1 MFQKFGEIA
10 LPIPVAE
17 TFTYELK
24 GPGFEPG
31 MLLDLRFRKKQ
42 MQGILLRIHG
52 EVPAFATESI
62 ESPGPIVVTADQM
75 VLANWMADYYLA
87 GPGEA
92 LSKMFPAPA
101 RRNAKAKKV
110 EKKVTRPANF
120 APRHVLNAEQA
131 RAFSDILSMSR
142 EGKRKHLLQGITGSG
157 KTEVYVHLLA
167 HILKSGGSAILI
179 VPEISLTLQMVER
192 LRAVFGD
199 EIALL
204 HSGLK
209 PKERWETYASVLKK
223 ERRIAVGTR
232 SAIFAPMRPNL
243 IIIDE
248 EHDGS
253 YKEHS
258 TPRYDARFIA
268 AHLADLYGAT
278 LVQGSATPRLE
289 SKVTAQI
296 HLLNA
301 RATGASLS
309 GVEIVSAQESHL
321 SVQLFDALKG
331 ALSRKEKSILLLN
344 RRGYYPFLYCKQ
356 CKESIQCPRCSVTL
370 PLHKNGYL
378 ICHYCGFS
386 RPDDG
391 KCDRCSS
398 PVKRLGLGTQRME
411 EILLQL
417 FPEARIERLDTD
429 SARNA
434 AVTECIGRF
443 LGGEI
448 DILLGTQMIAKGLDS
463 PDLTVV
469 GVLKADQGLLMPDFR
484 AAERTFALL
493 TQVAGR
499 AGRSKAGRVIFE
511 AMDTD
516 HPILKLAANQDYEAF
531 YKNEIEDRRSAF
543 YPPFS
548 RIARLLIRSEDE
560 TESENDAKELAKM
573 LTSTGIF
580 SGGDPDLLGP
590 APAPIYRVNEQYR
603 NHMIIKA
610 TDFDAVH
617 SVLKSVLPVFR
628 KTQKKSYLE
637 IDLDPVDLL

>member
-1 MFQKFGEIA
+1 MFKTFGDIA

-24 GPGFEPG
+24 GSGYEPG
-31 MLLDLRFRKKQ
+31 MLVDLKFRKKQ
-42 MQGILLRIHG
+42 TQGILLKVHNAQP
-52 EVPAFATESI
+52 EFETEAI
-62 ESPGPIVVTADQM
+62 ESPGPVVVTEDQIA
-75 VLANWMADYYLA
+75 LALWMAEYYLA

-92 LSKMFPAPA
+92 LSKMFPAPS
-101 RRNAKAKKV
+101 RSKHKEAKQGRAKKQGMS
-110 EKKVTRPANF
+110 

-131 RAFSDILSMSR
+131 DAFSKIISLSKAG
-142 EGKRKHLLQGITGSG
+142 ERKHLLQGITGSG

-167 HILKSGGSAILI
+167 HSMQNGGRAILI

-192 LRAVFGD
+192 LREVFGD

-209 PKERWETYASVLKK
+209 PKERWEAYASVLRN

-232 SAIFAPMRPNL
+232 SAIFAPLRPDL

-268 AHLADLYGAT
+268 DHLSDLYGAT
-278 LVQGSATPRLE
+278 LVKGSATPRLE
-289 SKVTAQI
+289 SKVTATI
-296 HLLNA
+296 HTLSA
-301 RATGASLS
+301 RATGAALS
-309 GVEIVSAQESHL
+309 GVEIVSATESHL
-321 SVQLFDALKG
+321 SVQLFEALKT

-344 RRGYYPFLYCKQ
+344 RRGYYPYLYCQQ

-370 PLHKNGYL
+370 PLHKSGLL

-391 KCDRCSS
+391 KCDRCHS

-417 FPEARIERLDTD
+417 FPDARIERLDTD
-429 SARNA
+429 SARNSG
-434 AVTECIGRF
+434 VTECIGRF
-443 LGGEI
+443 LAGEI

-511 AMDTD
+511 AMDMD
-516 HPILKLAANQDYEAF
+516 HPILKLAADQDYEAF
-531 YKNEIEDRRSAF
+531 FKGEIEDRRNAF

-548 RIARLLIRSEDE
+548 RIARLLVRSEDE
-560 TESENDAKELAKM
+560 MSSERDAARLADELRA
-573 LTSTGIF
+573 TGIF
-580 SGGDPDLLGP
+580 STDPDLLGP

-610 TDFDAVH
+610 TRFEVVH
-617 SVLKSVLPVFR
+617 ATLKSILPGFR
-628 KTQKKSYLE
+628 KTQKNSYLE

>member
-1 MFQKFGEIA
+1 MFKTFGDIA

-24 GPGFEPG
+24 GSGYEPG
-31 MLLDLRFRKKQ
+31 MLLDLKFRKKQ
-42 MQGILLRIHG
+42 TQGILLKVHNAAP
-52 EVPAFATESI
+52 EFSTEAI
-62 ESPGPIVVTADQM
+62 ESPGPVVVTEDQIA
-75 VLANWMADYYLA
+75 LALWMADYYLA

-92 LSKMFPAPA
+92 LSKMFPAPSRSKRKEAKQGAA
-101 RRNAKAKKV
+101 RKKGMSL
-110 EKKVTRPANF
+110 
-120 APRHVLNAEQA
+120 PRHVLNAEQA
-131 RAFSDILSMSR
+131 EAFANIISLSKAG
-142 EGKRKHLLQGITGSG
+142 ERKHLLQGITGSG

-167 HILKSGGSAILI
+167 NCMQNDGRAILI

-192 LRAVFGD
+192 LREVFGD

-209 PKERWETYASVLKK
+209 PKERWDAYVSVMNR

-232 SAIFAPMRPNL
+232 SAIFAPLRPDL

-268 AHLADLYGAT
+268 DHLSDLYGAT

-289 SKVTAQI
+289 SKVTAKI
-296 HLLNA
+296 HTLNA
-301 RATGASLS
+301 RATGAALS
-309 GVEIVSAQESHL
+309 GVEIVSATESHL
-321 SVQLFDALKG
+321 SVQLFDALKT

-344 RRGYYPFLYCKQ
+344 RRGYYPYLYCQQ

-370 PLHKNGYL
+370 PLHKSGLL

-391 KCDRCSS
+391 KCDRCQS

-417 FPEARIERLDTD
+417 FPDARIERLDTD
-429 SARNA
+429 SARNSG
-434 AVTECIGRF
+434 VTECIGRF
-443 LGGEI
+443 LAGEI

-511 AMDTD
+511 ALDID

-531 YKNEIEDRRSAF
+531 YKGEIEDRRNAF

-548 RIARLLIRSEDE
+548 RIARLLVRSEDE
-560 TESENDAKELAKM
+560 MASERDAAQLADQ
-573 LTSTGIF
+573 LRATGIF
-580 SGGDPDLLGP
+580 STDPDLLGP

-610 TDFDAVH
+610 TRFEVVH
-617 SVLKSVLPVFR
+617 ATLKTILPAFR
-628 KTQKKSYLE
+628 KTQKNSYLE